1 MRIEYS
7 YNHLHAEEYLYYRK
21 ENLIREIEDCLK
33 DVDANRFLKVSCDKA
48 NLGLIYY
55 DQKALNSEIKDRLT
69 EQGWEEF

>member
-48 NLGLIYY
+48 NLGLI
-55 DQKALNSEIKDRLT
+55 
-69 EQGWEEF
+69 